1 MSGIYSYADCE
12 KIDKFA
18 DMVIP
23 VVLTGKEYNKGEF
36 NIKLIGVEEIN
47 SLLNKSDIDQT
58 GSQATDE
65 SQVGEKTAYGTSPLK
80 ELPPCPFSPIKITAC
95 CGCPAPC
102 WMASR
107 CVTASPPA

>member
-1 MSGIYSYADCE
+1 MRLECLEYIDCE

-58 GSQATDE
+58 VIQAADE

-80 ELPPCPFSPIKITAC
+80 ELRHILKTL
-95 CGCPAPC
+95 
-102 WMASR
+102 MQ
-107 CVTASPPA
+107 TEK